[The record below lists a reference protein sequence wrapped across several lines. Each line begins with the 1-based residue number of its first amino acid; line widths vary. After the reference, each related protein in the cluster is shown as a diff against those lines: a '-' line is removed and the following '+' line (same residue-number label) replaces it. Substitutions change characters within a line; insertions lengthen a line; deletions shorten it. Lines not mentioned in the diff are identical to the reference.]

1 MENYLNNIIE
11 TNENESFT
19 KKHELK
25 FINAITLDTFS
36 SSDKNIMKYPRTP
49 PKIKSDKSI
58 LILNKNIIDKEITS
72 DIDTTRNMSEKNTC
86 KYCSRKDL
94 KNIDEN
100 NRYISI
106 KDNDLTI
113 EKTESKQNINV
124 RRDIFGSEIKKG
136 GKHKISFA
144 DNAHILRSR
153 KKLPNGGTSLYR
165 NRHRKSVELGNISN
179 ENNIPKVRSIRRSI
193 IGLQNDQFKK
203 KYDIENSDNKI
214 KSLVEVIEIQNYKE
228 YNKITNYYIPEE
240 NEYNKDIQETV
251 CCSGT
256 CLIF

>member
-1 MENYLNNIIE
+1 MENYLNHIIE
-11 TNENESFT
+11 TNENESFN
-19 KKHELK
+19 KENKLN
-25 FINAITLDTFS
+25 FINTITLETFS
-36 SSDKNIMKYPRTP
+36 NSYKNIIKYSRTP
-49 PKIKSDKSI
+49 TKIKSDKTI

-144 DNAHILRSR
+144 DNAHILRSIER
-153 KKLPNGGTSLYR
+153 SFPMGVPSFIVIGR
-165 NRHRKSVELGNISN
+165 GNR
-179 ENNIPKVRSIRRSI
+179 
-193 IGLQNDQFKK
+193 
-203 KYDIENSDNKI
+203 
-214 KSLVEVIEIQNYKE
+214 
-228 YNKITNYYIPEE
+228 
-240 NEYNKDIQETV
+240 
-251 CCSGT
+251 
-256 CLIF
+256 